1 MLHCHSGKANET
13 TIFYYNE
20 RRIYVHIYELCLSR
34 MYVVFINLFKTN
46 LRLNH
51 YTNVTDD
58 LIAFL
63 TSVGWVCSQDCRT
76 LRSGQDWIVGGS
88 VLLMLTRQV
97 QSPIYMA
104 GCSVARL
111 VRSPHMVGC
120 PKAGQHGSCGSI
132 RYLLRGVW
140 SPINGWMLGT
150 GSASVLLPMQPTC
163 FVSFSGN

>member
-63 TSVGWVCSQDCRT
+63 TSVG
-76 LRSGQDWIVGGS
+76 
-88 VLLMLTRQV
+88 
-97 QSPIYMA
+97 
-104 GCSVARL
+104 
-111 VRSPHMVGC
+111 
-120 PKAGQHGSCGSI
+120 
-132 RYLLRGVW
+132 
-140 SPINGWMLGT
+140 
-150 GSASVLLPMQPTC
+150 
-163 FVSFSGN
+163 